1 MSVLNKNKR
10 LLQERSH
17 LTLEFPQSGDRVFRT
32 FIPFLENPTI
42 NERGQANLNTYDL
55 VGRAGQLF
63 SYAGAQSRKL
73 NVTFFISFPH
83 LIEMDA
89 EEGITDKFRRQFNLF
104 FTDKQRAEASFKLQK
119 EKSKITEL
127 ETQLTRPDLFPS
139 QSDILNELDILE
151 ASVAD
156 SEGVAEPTISDIDLG
171 LGRPQAS
178 IHRAYYRGVAGLSNV
193 EDDVDSG
200 TSLSSRIS
208 AGSVASSED
217 RQSDNNKHLDLV
229 YCWLNL
235 IRASVMNR
243 SDNTV
248 YGPPIIRLTHGS
260 MYGNVPCLL
269 QDYSIKVVEE
279 AGYEAETLTPK
290 RIEVSLNLVESRTGD
305 FGKYVAGQVISG
317 DNLTGWE
324 SVVGNNEMDP
334 NNGLISREGKDYAV
348 L

>member
-1 MSVLNKNKR
+1 MSLLNKHKR

-104 FTDKQRAEASFKLQK
+104 FTDKQRAEATFKLRK
-119 EKSKITEL
+119 ESIQRDDRLRSGGGLGALDLITTEL
-127 ETQLTRPDLFPS
+127 ETF
-139 QSDILNELDILE
+139 DILGADDI
-151 ASVAD
+151 SGDPVGG
-156 SEGVAEPTISDIDLG
+156 SITSDVDLG
-171 LGRPQAS
+171 SGRPHAS

-193 EDDVDSG
+193 EDDIDSG

-208 AGSVASSED
+208 AGSEASGED
-217 RQSDNNKHLDLV
+217 RQSDNNKHLDLI

-248 YGPPIIRLTHGS
+248 YGPPIVRLTHGS

-269 QDYSIKVVEE
+269 QDYSIKVVED

-290 RIEVSLNLVESRTGD
+290 RIEVTLNLLESRTGD
-305 FGKYVAGQVISG
+305 FGEYAAGQVISG

-324 SVVGNNEMDP
+324 SVVGSNEMDP
-334 NNGLISREGKDYAV
+334 HNGLISREGKDYAV